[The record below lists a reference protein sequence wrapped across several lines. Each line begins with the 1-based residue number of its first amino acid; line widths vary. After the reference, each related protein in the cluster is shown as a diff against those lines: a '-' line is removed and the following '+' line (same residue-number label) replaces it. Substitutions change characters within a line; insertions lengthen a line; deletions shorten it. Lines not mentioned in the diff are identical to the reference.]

1 MLLPNPM
8 FDPQNLQIVV
18 TADGSHSLRLPDMDE
33 SYHSTHGALA
43 ESRHVF
49 IKNGLQAW
57 LAVNRQAR
65 EVHIL
70 EYGFGTGL
78 NALLTCL
85 LDTPVSLVYHSL
97 ENHPL
102 PASLTARLNYGTLL
116 HAEETFQRLHAA
128 PWNSEVEIRPGFT
141 LHKIRCD
148 FIDYRHTG
156 PCQVIYFDA
165 FAPGKQ
171 PEVWQTDI
179 LQHCHDVLSKGG
191 VWVSYSARG
200 QLKRDLAAAG
210 FEVETLV
217 GPPGKKEM
225 TRGWK
230 R

>member
-1 MLLPNPM
+1 M

-18 TADGSHSLRLPDMDE
+18 TADGSHSLRLPGMDE
-33 SYHSTHGALA
+33 TYHSTHGALT

-49 IKNGLQAW
+49 INNGLQAW
-57 LAVNRQAR
+57 LAINKEASQ
-65 EVHIL
+65 VHIL

-85 LDTPVSLVYHSL
+85 TNTPATIVYHSL
-97 ENHPL
+97 DKHRL
-102 PASLTARLNYGTLL
+102 PAAITTRLNYGTLL
-116 HAEETFQRLHAA
+116 QAAEIFERLHAA
-128 PWNSEVEIRPGFT
+128 PWNKAIEIRPGFI
-141 LHKIRCD
+141 LHKIDSD
-148 FIDYRHTG
+148 FAGYRHAG
-156 PCQVIYFDA
+156 PCQVIYYDA

-171 PEVWQTDI
+171 PEVWQSSI
-179 LQHCHDVLSKGG
+179 LQHCYEVLSPGG

-200 QLKRDLAAAG
+200 QLKRDLANVG
-210 FEVETLV
+210 FMVETLP